1 MKHLFDAGTKEQL
14 ISNFNNV
21 VEDTEA
27 LLKATADQ
35 SGDALDEIRHKM
47 GKSIRALKADIEY
60 AEAMVVEKTKAAAKV
75 TDVYV
80 HQNPWEAVG
89 AAAAFGLV
97 VGWLMGRK

>member
-14 ISNFNNV
+14 ISNFNSV

-47 GKSIRALKADIEY
+47 GNSIRAIKADIEY
-60 AEAMVVEKTKAAAKV
+60 AENLVVEKTKAAAKA

-80 HQNPWEAVG
+80 HQNLWEAVG
-89 AAAAFGLV
+89 AAAALGLAI
-97 VGWLMGRK
+97 GWLMGRK